1 MSRALQGIGQP
12 RGMMLS
18 GVMYFVGSVISVAP
32 WRYNHRQASY
42 SRPSTLCALASS
54 PKVGISSPE

>member
-12 RGMMLS
+12 RGVMLS

-32 WRYNHRQASY
+32 WRYHRQASY